1 MEERQFRLDDVM
13 GVLRRRWRIL
23 VATAG
28 SAVLL
33 SILVAALLPNRYV
46 ASTTMLVEPQS
57 VSKRLVEGGLEEAD
71 LMGRLHLLTM
81 QILSRDRLSRVI
93 QDLGLYPE
101 ESKQITR
108 EEVIEYMR
116 SQIWVEPVLPE
127 LEVGRARRS
136 DLTINTFRLFFR
148 HEDGR
153 TAADVANRLANDFI
167 DEHLRDR
174 VRASGDTAEFIE
186 AELARL
192 GTRTQE
198 IEAQIARVKGEN
210 VGSLPEDMMPSQ
222 TRLGRTYE
230 ALRFAQQRFGE
241 AESDMAF
248 YQQQA
253 KVARLV
259 EGGRGD
265 VIGRAVTPAL
275 RLRELEIQ
283 LGALRA
289 RGLTD
294 KHPDIIIAEAE
305 AAEIRTNMD
314 SADGNSSVPSSIAEQ
329 EALAQVERARQRAEA
344 ARGEVA
350 RLQQEIET
358 IETSLAATPRVAEQL
373 DALQREW
380 ISLNE
385 SYQTY
390 ANKRLEASVAA
401 NMERRQ
407 KGEQFRKL
415 EAAFVPPEP
424 ASPNRPLIVLAG
436 GLFGLLLGGGLVFLR
451 EAVDTSYHSPR
462 RLQEALRIPVLA
474 AIPSIL
480 LETDRRARRQRQF
493 REAFAAAAVA
503 GTILLVSAV
512 GYVYVNLPG
521 LWRSEAET
529 ASTAP
534 APALPRPESSAPSG
548 LPSPSPPPAAGSPA
562 SPTSG

>member
-1 MEERQFRLDDVM
+1 MDEQQFRLEDVKGM
-13 GVLRRRWRIL
+13 LRRRGRIL
-23 VATAG
+23 AATAG

-33 SILVAALLPNRYV
+33 AILIAALLPNRYV
-46 ASTTMLVEPQS
+46 ASTTLLVEPQS

-93 QDLGLYPE
+93 QDLDLYSE
-101 ESKQITR
+101 ESKRMTR

-127 LEVGRARRS
+127 LEVGRARRG

-148 HEDGR
+148 HER
-153 TAADVANRLANDFI
+153 ASTAADVANRLANDFI
-167 DEHLRDR
+167 DEHIRDR

-192 GTRTQE
+192 ATRTQE
-198 IEAQIARVKGEN
+198 VEAQVARVKGEN
-210 VGSLPEDMMPSQ
+210 VGSLPEDMVPSQ

-253 KVARLV
+253 RVARLV

-289 RGLTD
+289 RGLTE

-305 AAEIRTNMD
+305 AAEIRANMD
-314 SADGNSSVPSSIAEQ
+314 SQDADSSVPTSIAEQ

-344 ARGEVA
+344 ARGEVT
-350 RLQQEIET
+350 RLQQEVET
-358 IETSLAATPRVAEQL
+358 IETKLAATPRVAEQL

-390 ANKRLEASVAA
+390 ASKRLEASVAA

-436 GLFGLLLGGGLVFLR
+436 GLFGLLLGGGLAFLL
-451 EAVDTSYHSPR
+451 EATDTSYHSAR
-462 RLQEALRIPVLA
+462 RLQESLRIPVLA

-480 LETDRRARRQRQF
+480 LESDRRAERRRRF

-521 LWRSEAET
+521 LWRGDAET
-529 ASTAP
+529 ASSAP
-534 APALPRPESSAPSG
+534 PPRPAASAPSG
-548 LPSPSPPPAAGSPA
+548 LVAPLSPPAAGSPA
-562 SPTSG
+562 SPTDG